1 MTTSPGAIAA
11 EPRAFCWDCARPVS
25 VCWCRHVPRIECGT
39 RVLLLQHPREEFMP
53 IGTARMT
60 AACLPSSTLVVG
72 TELDNHPKV
81 REVLSDPD
89 REIVLLWPGPGA
101 KDLRTLDTSTPKTL
115 VVVDGTW
122 ALARKLVRI
131 NPGIGRL
138 PRYALAPERASQ
150 YRIRAE
156 PRAECVSTIEATML
170 ALGILERD
178 EPRFAAML
186 QPFTAMI
193 DTQIDHQLTRQGH
206 RHRRGTGPKPR
217 PVPAALRDLKRV
229 VVMAGEANAWPHR
242 RTLAEHQF
250 NPPHEV
256 VQVVAVR
263 ADTGERFEAVIA
275 PRQPLAPMTPI
286 HTRLS
291 AETVRAGISFEEFQT
306 RWRAFLSDEDVLC
319 SWGPYAP
326 GLIIKEGGFLP
337 RRCVDLRFAASR
349 WLRGPA
355 GSVEELCARWELHP
369 APVGLGR
376 GGERAARALAV
387 ARYLHDH
394 AGETAGP
401 S

>member
-1 MTTSPGAIAA
+1 
-11 EPRAFCWDCARPVS
+11 
-25 VCWCRHVPRIECGT
+25 
-39 RVLLLQHPREEFMP
+39 MP

-60 AACLPSSTLVVG
+60 AACLPNSTLVVG

-81 REVLSDPD
+81 RQILEDPE

-101 KDLRTLDTSTPKTL
+101 KDLRTLETSKPKTL

-131 NPGIGRL
+131 NPAIGRL

-156 PRAECVSTIEATML
+156 PRAECVSTIEATVM
-170 ALGILERD
+170 ALGILEQD
-178 EPRFAAML
+178 EARFSAML
-186 QPFTAMI
+186 APFTAMI
-193 DTQIDHQLTRQGH
+193 DTQIDHQVTRQSH

-217 PVPAALRDLKRV
+217 PVPAALRDLKNI

-242 RTLAEHQF
+242 RTSSEHQF
-250 NPPHEV
+250 NPPHEI

-263 ADTGERFEAVIA
+263 AATGERFEAVIA
-275 PRQPLAPMTPI
+275 ARAPLAPMTPI

-291 AETVRAGISFEEFQT
+291 RETLQLGIPFAEFQA
-306 RWRAFLSDEDVLC
+306 RWRAFLSEDDVLC

-326 GLIIKEGGFLP
+326 GLIASEGGYLP
-337 RRCVDLRFAASR
+337 KRFVDLRFAASR

-355 GSVEELCARWELHP
+355 GSVEDLCSKWDLNP
-369 APVGLGR
+369 TSLGLGR
-376 GGERAARALAV
+376 GGERAARTLAV
-387 ARYLHDH
+387 ARYLHDQ
-394 AGETAGP
+394 AAEAAGP